1 MGQCRDA
8 DLLQRTGCINKVL
21 PPLARKRER
30 KESRKEGETELSPF
44 HSAENDAAGENPAGP
59 RLGRSSCPLAFGAW
73 TPGARKGDD
82 VCAAT
87 AGRREGWMDTG
98 GTRLTRAGTR
108 ARASAD
114 SRARAPGPGSP
125 SFPSPEVCAQSCPS
139 TRPAGLVAMAGSAEA
154 RVTRMKEL
162 PAPETKFFLPGQC
175 HCD

>member
-44 HSAENDAAGENPAGP
+44 HSAENDAASENPAGP

-73 TPGARKGDD
+73 TPGARKGD

-87 AGRREGWMDTG
+87 AGRREGWIHTG

-108 ARASAD
+108 ARGSAD
-114 SRARAPGPGSP
+114 SRAWAPGPGSGP
-125 SFPSPEVCAQSCPS
+125 GLQALGHPASPAQRCVHGAVLPHGRQGWWPWQ
-139 TRPAGLVAMAGSAEA
+139 TWQRPESQG
-154 RVTRMKEL
+154 
-162 PAPETKFFLPGQC
+162 
-175 HCD
+175 